1 MIYTCTLNPSLDY
14 YMEFQEPLSNTK
26 TNRSQL
32 EYYEAGGKG
41 INVSIVL
48 NNLMI
53 PSRAIGFLGG
63 FTKDFYINLLERY
76 EYIQPSFTY
85 IEGHTRINVK
95 SKTGAG
101 EVDLNAAGPYIIDKN
116 MEQLTIKC
124 DRLDENDILVFSGN
138 SPEYLMDKIENLISM
153 CSENGVRIV
162 LDTNPS
168 VIQRCLQYKPFL
180 INPSLLELSQ
190 IVNKECETFEEILA
204 AAKECAQQGAQ
215 NVMVRLGANTSLLV
229 NKEGAF
235 KASQASIDVPDVN
248 TVGTSDAMVAGFV
261 MNSLRTSK
269 VIESFRFA
277 NSCSVATAFSKSLEI
292 RDKVNAIYDQVQIE
306 TIELY

>member
-14 YMEFQEPLSNTK
+14 YMEFPESLSNAS

-32 EYYEAGGKG
+32 EYFEAGGKG

-53 PSRAIGFLGG
+53 PTRAIGFLGG

-95 SKTGAG
+95 AKAG
-101 EVDLNAAGPYIIDKN
+101 VDEVDLNAAGPYITDKS
-116 MEQLTIKC
+116 MEQLIIKC

-138 SPEYLMDKIENLISM
+138 SPEYLMAKIDQLISM
-153 CSENGVRIV
+153 CSTNGVRIV
-162 LDTNPS
+162 LDTNPM
-168 VIQRCLQYKPFL
+168 VIQHCLQYKPYL
-180 INPSLLELSQ
+180 IHPNLLELSQ
-190 IVNKECETFEEILA
+190 IVQRELKSFEDIVA
-204 AAKECAQQGAQ
+204 AAKECVQLGAK
-215 NVMVRLGANTSLLV
+215 NVMVRLESNESLLV
-229 NKEGAF
+229 NGEGVY
-235 KASQASIDVPDVN
+235 KATHGSIDVPDIN

-269 VIESFRFA
+269 ILECFRFA

-292 RDKVNAIYDQVQIE
+292 RDKVNAIFDQVQIE
-306 TIELY
+306 TIETF

>member
-14 YMEFQEPLSNTK
+14 YMEFNDDLNSSH
-26 TNRSQL
+26 TNRSTL
-32 EYYEAGGKG
+32 EYFEAGGKG

-53 PSRAIGFLGG
+53 PSRAVGFLGG

-95 SKTGAG
+95 AKAKDQDI
-101 EVDLNAAGPYIIDKN
+101 DLNAAGPYIIDKS
-116 MEQLTIKC
+116 MEQLKIKL

-138 SPEYLMDKIENLISM
+138 SPEYLLAQVEEIIAL

-162 LDTNPS
+162 LDTNPA
-168 VIQRCLQYKPFL
+168 IIRRCLKYNPYL
-180 INPSLLELSQ
+180 INPSLDELSQ
-190 IVNKECETFEEILA
+190 IVDRDLNSLEDIIEAGKQ
-204 AAKECAQQGAQ
+204 CA
-215 NVMVRLGANTSLLV
+215 
-229 NKEGAF
+229 KEGAKNVMIRLEKEGSLLINVEGVF
-235 KASQASIDVPDVN
+235 KANHVGAETIHVN

-261 MNSLRTSK
+261 MSSLRTPK
-269 VIESFRFA
+269 TIECFKFA
-277 NSCSVATAFSKSLEI
+277 NSCSEATVFSKSLEI
-292 RDKVNAIYDQVQIE
+292 RDKVNALYDQVVVE
-306 TIELY
+306 KLEDF